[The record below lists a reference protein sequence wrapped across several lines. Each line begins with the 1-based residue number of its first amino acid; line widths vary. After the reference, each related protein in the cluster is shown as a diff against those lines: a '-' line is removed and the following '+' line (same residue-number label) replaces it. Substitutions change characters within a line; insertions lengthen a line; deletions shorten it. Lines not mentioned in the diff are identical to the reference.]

1 MLKLSGK
8 NKQKFKKYI
17 LKNSFEVY
25 NKILNEFNSKGKIR
39 IWNEL
44 SAFITVYLLYEIDN
58 VSKENL
64 ESALENHI
72 YQKHE
77 ILRLVRTGEF
87 AKTFDRIFETLP
99 AFPVLYME
107 PRNFYAIISASL
119 SQETIKEIIEEAEVK
134 MKWT

>member
-1 MLKLSGK
+1 MKKLSE
-8 NKQKFKKYI
+8 KQKQRLKKYI

-25 NKILNEFNSKGKIR
+25 NKILNEFNSKGKSR

-64 ESALENHI
+64 KLALENHI
-72 YQKHE
+72 HQKHE
-77 ILRLVRTGEF
+77 ILELARTGEF
-87 AKTFDRIFETLP
+87 VKTFDRIFETLP

-107 PRNFYAIISASL
+107 PRNFYGIISSSL
-119 SQETIKEIIEEAEVK
+119 SQETIEEIIEDVEVK

>member
-1 MLKLSGK
+1 MLKLSEK

-25 NKILNEFNSKGKIR
+25 NKILNKFNLKGKSR

-64 ESALENHI
+64 KLALENHI
-72 YQKHE
+72 HQKHE

-99 AFPVLYME
+99 VFPAIYMD
-107 PRNFYAIISASL
+107 PRNFYAIISVSL
-119 SQETIKEIIEEAEVK
+119 SQETIEEIIEDAEVK

>member
-1 MLKLSGK
+1 MIKLSE
-8 NKQKFKKYI
+8 KQKLQLKKYI
-17 LKNSFEVY
+17 SKNSFEIY
-25 NKILNEFNSKGKIR
+25 NKILNEFNSKGKSR
-39 IWNEL
+39 IWNEF

-64 ESALENHI
+64 ELALENHI

-99 AFPVLYME
+99 VFPTIYMD
-107 PRNFYAIISASL
+107 PRNFYVIISVSL
-119 SQETIKEIIEEAEVK
+119 TQKTIEEIIEDAEVK
-134 MKWT
+134 MK

>member
-1 MLKLSGK
+1 MQKLSK
-8 NKQKFKKYI
+8 KQKQRFKNYI
-17 LKNSFEVY
+17 LENSFEFY
-25 NKILNEFNSKGKIR
+25 NKILNEFNSKGKSR

-64 ESALENHI
+64 KLALENHI
-72 YQKHE
+72 HQKHE

-99 AFPVLYME
+99 VFPAIYMD
-107 PRNFYAIISASL
+107 PRNFYAIISVSL
-119 SQETIKEIIEEAEVK
+119 SQETIEEIIEDAEVK
-134 MKWT
+134 MK

>member
-1 MLKLSGK
+1 MIKLSE
-8 NKQKFKKYI
+8 KQKRQLKKYI
-17 LKNSFEVY
+17 SKNSFEIY
-25 NKILNEFNSKGKIR
+25 NKILNEFNSKGKSR
-39 IWNEL
+39 IWNEF

-64 ESALENHI
+64 ELALENHI

-99 AFPVLYME
+99 VFPAIYMDS
-107 PRNFYAIISASL
+107 RNFYAIISASL
-119 SQETIKEIIEEAEVK
+119 SQETIEEIIEDAGVK
-134 MKWT
+134 MK

>member
-1 MLKLSGK
+1 MIKLSEK

-25 NKILNEFNSKGKIR
+25 NKILNEFNSKGKSK

-64 ESALENHI
+64 ELSLENHI
-72 YQKHE
+72 HQKHE
-77 ILRLVRTGEF
+77 ILELARNNGF
-87 AKTFDRIFETLP
+87 SKMFDKIFETLP
-99 AFPVLYME
+99 AFPILYMD
-107 PRNFYAIISASL
+107 PRNFYGIISSSL
-119 SQETIKEIIEEAEVK
+119 SQETIEEIIEDAEVK

>member
-1 MLKLSGK
+1 MKKLSE
-8 NKQKFKKYI
+8 KQKQRLKEYI

-25 NKILNEFNSKGKIR
+25 NKILNEFNLKGKSR

-64 ESALENHI
+64 KLALENHI
-72 YQKHE
+72 HQKHE

-107 PRNFYAIISASL
+107 PRNFYGIISSSL
-119 SQETIKEIIEEAEVK
+119 SQETIEEIIEDVEVK

>member
-1 MLKLSGK
+1 MLKLSEK

-25 NKILNEFNSKGKIR
+25 NKILNEFNSKGKSR
-39 IWNEL
+39 IWNEF

-58 VSKENL
+58 ISKENL
-64 ESALENHI
+64 KLALENHI
-72 YQKHE
+72 HQKHE

-107 PRNFYAIISASL
+107 PRNFYGIISASL
-119 SQETIKEIIEEAEVK
+119 SQETIEQIIEEAEVK

>member
-1 MLKLSGK
+1 MLKLSEK

-25 NKILNEFNSKGKIR
+25 NKILDEFNSKGKSR

-64 ESALENHI
+64 KLALENHI
-72 YQKHE
+72 HQKHE

-87 AKTFDRIFETLP
+87 AKTFDKIFETLP
-99 AFPVLYME
+99 AFPAIYMD
-107 PRNFYAIISASL
+107 PCNFYAIISVSL
-119 SQETIKEIIEEAEVK
+119 SQETIEEIIEDAEVK
-134 MKWT
+134 MK